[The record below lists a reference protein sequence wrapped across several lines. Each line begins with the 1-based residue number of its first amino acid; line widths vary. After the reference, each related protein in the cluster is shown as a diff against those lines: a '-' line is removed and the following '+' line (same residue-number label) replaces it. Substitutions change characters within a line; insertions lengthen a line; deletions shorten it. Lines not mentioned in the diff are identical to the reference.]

1 MISFFFFITEVRTK
15 FETQE
20 VPNYVFQS
28 EGGIELKIS
37 SVRHISFKKELKLN

>member
-1 MISFFFFITEVRTK
+1 MISFFFIAEVRTK

-28 EGGIELKIS
+28 EGGIELEIS
-37 SVRHISFKKELKLN
+37 SVRRVSFKTELKLN